1 MKRGFTLVELLAV
14 ICVIGI
20 IIVIVAPNIFLY
32 SEEAKKDKFMEDART
47 IIKGVELYM
56 EDNDMIT
63 LPEEGLIIEDL
74 DLDISGKVSAYTGI
88 VIMSDNDVTI
98 EPMSDGKYCG
108 FGTRTSFTVNK
119 VGEDC
124 NYTKE

>member
-1 MKRGFTLVELLAV
+1 MKRGFTLTELLAI
-14 ICVIGI
+14 ICLIGI
-20 IIVIVAPNIFLY
+20 IMVIAAPNIFLY
-32 SEEAKKDKFMEDART
+32 TQEAKKDKFMEDART

-88 VIMSDNDVTI
+88 VIMSDNEVTI
-98 EPMSDGKYCG
+98 ETMSDGKYCG
-108 FGTRTSFTVNK
+108 FGTRTNFTVNK

>member
-47 IIKGVELYM
+47 IIKGVE
-56 EDNDMIT
+56 
-63 LPEEGLIIEDL
+63 
-74 DLDISGKVSAYTGI
+74 
-88 VIMSDNDVTI
+88 
-98 EPMSDGKYCG
+98 
-108 FGTRTSFTVNK
+108 
-119 VGEDC
+119 
-124 NYTKE
+124 

>member
-98 EPMSDGKYCG
+98 ETMSDGIYCG
-108 FGTRTSFTVNK
+108 FGTRTNFTVNK

>member
-1 MKRGFTLVELLAV
+1 MKRGFTLTELLAI
-14 ICVIGI
+14 ICLIGI
-20 IIVIVAPNIFLY
+20 IMVIAAPNIFLY
-32 SEEAKKDKFMEDART
+32 TQEAKKDKFMEDART

-56 EDNDMIT
+56 EENDMIN

-74 DLDISGKVSAYTGI
+74 DLDISGRVSAYTGI
-88 VIMSDNDVTI
+88 VIMSDNEVSIKT
-98 EPMSDGKYCG
+98 MSDGKYCG
-108 FGTRTSFTVNK
+108 FGTRTNFTVNK